1 MKATIKIIGLL
12 NNLGI
17 KYKNINYYKEA
28 FTHPTYLNETQ
39 TEGNSYQKLEFL
51 GDSIIGFIVS
61 DYIFN
66 RYSEADEGDLT
77 FIRQNSVNSKSFAE
91 IARKLKLGECLLLGH
106 GEEKNGAR
114 DRDALLED
122 TFEAFVAAIYLD
134 QGIEVCKSFVINLIK
149 DNMKD
154 TKDNKSVLQ
163 EFLHR
168 SIEYR
173 LESETGPAHNRL
185 FVCSAVVDNIVYGVG
200 EGKTKKA
207 AEQEAAKQALE
218 ILAGK

>member
-1 MKATIKIIGLL
+1 MKKIIKLL

-17 KYKNINYYKEA
+17 KYNNLEVYKEA
-28 FTHPTYLNETQ
+28 FTHPTYINEFLNGV
-39 TEGNSYQKLEFL
+39 GNSYQKLEFL

-61 DYIFN
+61 EFIFKE
-66 RYSEADEGDLT
+66 YKDATEGDLT
-77 FIRQNSVNSKSFAE
+77 FIRQNCVNSKAFAN
-91 IARKLKLGECLLLGH
+91 IARELKLGECLLLGN
-106 GEEKNGAR
+106 GEEKSGAR

-122 TFEAFVAAIYLD
+122 TLEAFIAAVYLD
-134 QGIEVCKSFVINLIK
+134 QGIDFCRPFVINLIK
-149 DNMKD
+149 DNIKD

-163 EFLHR
+163 EFLQR

-173 LESETGPAHNRL
+173 LENESGPAHNRT
-185 FVCSAVVDNIVYGVG
+185 FICSAVVDNIVYGVG

-207 AEQEAAKQALE
+207 AEQEAAKQALK